1 MVNKALYVTEMKN
14 SWKLLLIFC
23 LILTMYTTIMLTMFD
38 PSLGSALDEFAKMM
52 PEIMSMVGMNGSTAT
67 LVHFLSTYLYGMLMI
82 VFPFLFTVLLSLK
95 YIAKKVDN
103 GSMAYLL
110 SSGSTRGCVWRTECF
125 VLLTN
130 LLLLIVYCTLLGLVC
145 SSFMFPQDLDVA
157 AYLRLNFG
165 VLCLHMALA
174 GISFLFSC
182 ICNEYRQAATFGA
195 GFGIYFILVQMLA
208 NMKGN
213 LENMKYATL
222 MTLFDRDALIVNAAK
237 GWYMSGI
244 LLLIAIGCFS
254 AANVLFQRKN
264 MSL

>member
-110 SSGSTRGCVWRTECF
+110 SS
-125 VLLTN
+125 
-130 LLLLIVYCTLLGLVC
+130 
-145 SSFMFPQDLDVA
+145 
-157 AYLRLNFG
+157 
-165 VLCLHMALA
+165 
-174 GISFLFSC
+174 
-182 ICNEYRQAATFGA
+182 
-195 GFGIYFILVQMLA
+195 
-208 NMKGN
+208 
-213 LENMKYATL
+213 
-222 MTLFDRDALIVNAAK
+222 
-237 GWYMSGI
+237 
-244 LLLIAIGCFS
+244 
-254 AANVLFQRKN
+254 
-264 MSL
+264 